1 MENLY
6 VFGMILGLKRAA
18 AFAWSW
24 EAGPKDILEEELELQ
39 RGDRV
44 VPATLARPSSAITP
58 CPGWVVLHGVTRPG
72 RHHPVLVRFLRALA
86 GTGAVVLV
94 PEIPE
99 WRELY
104 LAPDEATATIRA
116 SVSHLEDL
124 GLVKPGGIG
133 IMGFSLGVPQ
143 VLLSAT
149 DPVLF
154 GRVAG
159 VAGFGG
165 YGDLDRTIHFLFRGE
180 HEWEGRRHSLEPD
193 PYGRWIVG
201 GNYLTLVP
209 GYEEARDVADALL
222 HLAKEAGDLQ
232 VGAWDRR
239 YDRLKEELL
248 EGIHPARRALFRAFA
263 PPAGSAP
270 PVEISRALVP
280 ALAQAARTAV
290 PHSEPLNFLDKI
302 FTPVRLVHGRG
313 DRLIPFSESLRLA
326 EAFPDGADVRAHLT
340 TLFSHSKEDEGAV
353 GIEER
358 LNFLRILADLLA
370 MV

>member
-1 MENLY
+1 
-6 VFGMILGLKRAA
+6 MIVGIKRALR
-18 AFAWSW
+18 FARAW
-24 EAGPKDILEEELELQ
+24 EGGPKGIIEEESEIQ
-39 RGDRV
+39 RGDRT
-44 VPATLARPSSAITP
+44 VPVTLVRPSPA
-58 CPGWVVLHGVTRPG
+58 PGPRPAWVVLHGVTRPG
-72 RHHPVLVRFLRALA
+72 RHHPVLIRFQRALA

-104 LAPDEATATIRA
+104 LAPDEATATTRA
-116 SVSHLEDL
+116 SVSYLEDL
-124 GLVKPGGIG
+124 GLASHGKIG

-149 DPVLF
+149 DPALQ

-165 YGDLDRTIHFLFRGE
+165 YGDLDRAIHFLFQGE
-180 HEWEGRRHSLEPD
+180 HEWEGRKHSLEPD

-209 GYEEARDVADALL
+209 GYEDAHDVAGSLL
-222 HLAKEAGDLQ
+222 RLAKRAGDLQ
-232 VGAWDRR
+232 VGAWDPR
-239 YDRLKEELL
+239 YDELKEALL
-248 EGIHPARRALFRAFA
+248 AEIHPNRQELFRAFA
-263 PPAGSAP
+263 PPSGSP
-270 PVEISRALVP
+270 PPLDVSRELVP

-290 PHSEPLNFLDKI
+290 PHSEPLTFLDRI
-302 FTPVRLVHGRG
+302 SVPVRLVHGRG

-326 EAFPDGADVRAHLT
+326 EAFPKNADVRAHLT
-340 TLFSHSKEDEGAV
+340 GLFSHSNEDEGAV

-358 LNFLRILADLLA
+358 LHFLRILADLLS